1 MPHLLHQLARPLQPQ
16 VVRSN
21 LFGDNFTNMTGAA
34 PAAEEKKEEKAE
46 EAEVSDE
53 DMGFG
58 LFD

>member
-1 MPHLLHQLARPLQPQ
+1 VL
-16 VVRSN
+16 N
-21 LFGDNFTNMTGAA
+21 YTGAA